1 MLFNSTYHLF
11 SVSVLLYSW
20 TSAICW

>member
-1 MLFNSTYHLF
+1 MGH
-11 SVSVLLYSW
+11 YSW